1 MKSVTWRD
9 GYGRRD
15 RPGELVVVVDS
26 ERDDAQRPPPLSIK
40 VVAPEHDEIS
50 RAEDPLLGSDSP
62 PSPSSPL
69 VIGVPVLD
77 GRREPSCIPSEWCG
91 VAGWFVAA
99 SQPKARPR
107 MLQLGILLAV
117 MLQNSSYA
125 LLRAYSRGTLK
136 ETYSSSSVLLAME
149 VTKLVVSA
157 YMVVTSSEPSDVP
170 FGSPLSKYAHLLRR
184 SLKMAVPAII
194 YLAMNLLSFVALAR
208 IDAATF
214 SIAAQLKVLTTA
226 AFSVALLG
234 RSLHVRKWRALLTLT
249 LGVVLISAETKPKV
263 RSTLRKYSAQNSGA
277 QFRARN
283 SERHVSDA
291 PPPRPPPP
299 PQSSSIS
306 WSGEWAV
313 GFGAVLAEVVL
324 SGFASIYF
332 ERVLKSADEVYSVWD
347 RNFQLAVW
355 SIAIY
360 TPMMLRDNPTAPFA
374 GWSAVAA
381 VCAAVGALGGVLV
394 ALCLKHADSVTK
406 TIATTGAI
414 VLTTLVNAAF
424 LDGPMSLAVAT
435 GALLV
440 VLSVFSFN
448 DNGEQRDNC

>member
-1 MKSVTWRD
+1 MKTVTWRD

-69 VIGVPVLD
+69 VIGVPVEY

-99 SQPKARPR
+99 AQPKARPR

-117 MLQNSSYA
+117 MLQNSGYA

-136 ETYSSSSVLLAME
+136 EQYSSSSVLLAME
-149 VTKLVVSA
+149 LVKLAVSG
-157 YMVVTSSEPSDVP
+157 YMVTASSEPSDVP
-170 FGSPLSKYAHLLRR
+170 PGAALSKYAHLLRR
-184 SLKMAVPAII
+184 SLKMAVPAVI
-194 YLAMNLLSFVALAR
+194 YLAMNMLSFVALAR

-214 SIAAQLKVLTTA
+214 SIVAQLKVLTTA
-226 AFSVALLG
+226 AFSCALLG

-249 LGVVLISAETKPKV
+249 LGVILISAETKPK
-263 RSTLRKYSAQNSGA
+263 A
-277 QFRARN
+277 
-283 SERHVSDA
+283 D
-291 PPPRPPPP
+291 
-299 PQSSSIS
+299 SIS

>member
-26 ERDDAQRPPPLSIK
+26 ERDNAQPPPLSIK

-69 VIGVPVLD
+69 VIGVPVEY

-170 FGSPLSKYAHLLRR
+170 SGSPLSKYAHLLRR

-263 RSTLRKYSAQNSGA
+263 RRRPAQIFGANSSA

-291 PPPRPPPP
+291 PHSST
-299 PQSSSIS
+299 PQSSQIS

>member
-69 VIGVPVLD
+69 VIGVPVEY

-149 VTKLVVSA
+149 VTKLIVSA

-170 FGSPLSKYAHLLRR
+170 SGPPLSKYAHLLRR

-249 LGVVLISAETKPKV
+249 LGVVLISAETKPK
-263 RSTLRKYSAQNSGA
+263 
-277 QFRARN
+277 
-283 SERHVSDA
+283 
-291 PPPRPPPP
+291 
-299 PQSSSIS
+299 SSSIS

>member
-26 ERDDAQRPPPLSIK
+26 ERDNAQRPPPLSIK

-69 VIGVPVLD
+69 VIGVPVEY

-149 VTKLVVSA
+149 VTKLIVSA

-170 FGSPLSKYAHLLRR
+170 SGPPLSKYAHLLRR

-249 LGVVLISAETKPKV
+249 LGVVLISAETKPK
-263 RSTLRKYSAQNSGA
+263 
-277 QFRARN
+277 
-283 SERHVSDA
+283 
-291 PPPRPPPP
+291 
-299 PQSSSIS
+299 SSQIS

>member
-1 MKSVTWRD
+1 M
-9 GYGRRD
+9 
-15 RPGELVVVVDS
+15 DS
-26 ERDDAQRPPPLSIK
+26 ERDTRSGRRASIK

-69 VIGVPVLD
+69 VIGVPVEY

-170 FGSPLSKYAHLLRR
+170 SGSPLSKYAHLLRR
-184 SLKMAVPAII
+184 SLKMAVPAVI

-263 RSTLRKYSAQNSGA
+263 RRRSAQICGAAPSA
-277 QFRARN
+277 QFPSAQFPSATFLTRRT
-283 SERHVSDA
+283 
-291 PPPRPPPP
+291 PPP
-299 PQSSSIS
+299 PQSSQIS

>member
-1 MKSVTWRD
+1 M
-9 GYGRRD
+9 
-15 RPGELVVVVDS
+15 
-26 ERDDAQRPPPLSIK
+26 
-40 VVAPEHDEIS
+40 VAPEHDEIS

-69 VIGVPVLD
+69 VIGVPVLY

-170 FGSPLSKYAHLLRR
+170 SGSPLSKYAHLLRR
-184 SLKMAVPAII
+184 SLKMAVPAVI

-263 RSTLRKYSAQNSGA
+263 RRRPAQICGAQFRPA

-299 PQSSSIS
+299 QSSQIS

>member
-26 ERDDAQRPPPLSIK
+26 ERDNAQRPPPLSIK

-69 VIGVPVLD
+69 VIGVPVEY

-170 FGSPLSKYAHLLRR
+170 SGSPLSKYAHLLRR

-263 RSTLRKYSAQNSGA
+263 RRRGANMRRKIPA

-283 SERHVSDA
+283 SERHVS
-291 PPPRPPPP
+291 
-299 PQSSSIS
+299 
-306 WSGEWAV
+306 
-313 GFGAVLAEVVL
+313 VV
-324 SGFASIYF
+324 
-332 ERVLKSADEVYSVWD
+332 
-347 RNFQLAVW
+347 
-355 SIAIY
+355 
-360 TPMMLRDNPTAPFA
+360 
-374 GWSAVAA
+374 
-381 VCAAVGALGGVLV
+381 
-394 ALCLKHADSVTK
+394 
-406 TIATTGAI
+406 
-414 VLTTLVNAAF
+414 
-424 LDGPMSLAVAT
+424 
-435 GALLV
+435 
-440 VLSVFSFN
+440 
-448 DNGEQRDNC
+448 